1 MQFLDERWLKK
12 KNEDLD
18 VILVLRQ
25 AYKEVATFGNKFEDV
40 DAQLR
45 LDDTFYKIVKQIAV
59 LENRKLLPPFD
70 KNRFSYDI
78 YYNFIKQKFPILET
92 YYSAGS
98 KITDEAAINQLRDDI
113 LFARKGLAAFDN
125 LLESTFGKN
134 YEKISS
140 DYSALRKQQLDLE
153 SELNEIKLV
162 LEASHKRVQSLSN
175 GMKEFTSN
183 FENEW
188 SLVPSILKSIEKSIF
203 LDFYKE
209 VENTEYGDAFLKIL
223 SLSAKQDFVRMKIKE
238 TEVTLDRKFDPTTDL
253 LAYAFSS
260 GEKYMPEYRVNLSE
274 FSKILYSSPFRSD
287 ELYNVFAVGEELDD
301 MGYIFTI
308 RHEREDGARARAAKS
323 STYTMT
329 DYYNLLTQS
338 KEECLDKLGDF
349 LRVLDVWAVKEGKMC
364 RELLERK
371 IAKHLEIHTNFV
383 FGKFLH

>member
-1 MQFLDERWLKK
+1 M
-12 KNEDLD
+12 
-18 VILVLRQ
+18 
-25 AYKEVATFGNKFEDV
+25 
-40 DAQLR
+40 
-45 LDDTFYKIVKQIAV
+45 
-59 LENRKLLPPFD
+59 
-70 KNRFSYDI
+70 
-78 YYNFIKQKFPILET
+78 ET

-223 SLSAKQDFVRMKIKE
+223 SLSAKQRF
-238 TEVTLDRKFDPTTDL
+238 
-253 LAYAFSS
+253 
-260 GEKYMPEYRVNLSE
+260 
-274 FSKILYSSPFRSD
+274 
-287 ELYNVFAVGEELDD
+287 
-301 MGYIFTI
+301 
-308 RHEREDGARARAAKS
+308 
-323 STYTMT
+323 
-329 DYYNLLTQS
+329 
-338 KEECLDKLGDF
+338 C
-349 LRVLDVWAVKEGKMC
+349 
-364 RELLERK
+364 
-371 IAKHLEIHTNFV
+371 
-383 FGKFLH
+383 